1 MNKDFGFRGVQIN
14 NDAYIDVN
22 QLDNNTNNDE
32 ENTEHESLTPL
43 KYPVKLSGKTGE
55 ATKGTTQIGKE
66 SAIVI
71 PGNNSLTPVVKS
83 DFQRV
88 QAL

>member
-32 ENTEHESLTPL
+32 EYTQHESLTPL
-43 KYPVKLSGKTGE
+43 KYPVRLAGKTG
-55 ATKGTTQIGKE
+55 AGTKEITLQDKE
-66 SAIVI
+66 PAILI
-71 PGNNSLTPVVKS
+71 PGNNS
-83 DFQRV
+83 
-88 QAL
+88 